1 MTLRNDGCETF
12 WNCDHLV
19 PGEDYEDWDDSWDFE
34 EVNEIDGL
42 IEIFHDACVKDK
54 GRTSYSFGA
63 GISRLE
69 DLILEFIERRKSH
82 YYMNEGAA
90 KEYRKAL
97 KKAKRCQ

>member
-1 MTLRNDGCETF
+1 M
-12 WNCDHLV
+12 
-19 PGEDYEDWDDSWDFE
+19 PGEDTFECNPWDGFDELDTYDDFE
-34 EVNEIDGL
+34 EVNELDGL
-42 IEIFHDACVKDK
+42 IEIFRDACVKDK

-69 DLILEFIERRKSH
+69 DLILEFIEKRKNN